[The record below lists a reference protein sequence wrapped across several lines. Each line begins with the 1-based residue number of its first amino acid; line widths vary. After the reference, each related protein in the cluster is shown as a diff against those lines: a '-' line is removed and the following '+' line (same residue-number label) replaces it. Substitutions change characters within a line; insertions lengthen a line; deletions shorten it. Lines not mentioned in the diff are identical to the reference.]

1 MVPKNGLFAVVLV
14 LDGVNGAAWPAGQ
27 RVLKFGILAETT
39 GITQKRILFVV
50 IDGAT
55 LMTLEYIFPAIRTD
69 SRIGWY

>member
-39 GITQKRILFVV
+39 GITQKRVLNRRKSFKNHFINKYV
-50 IDGAT
+50 
-55 LMTLEYIFPAIRTD
+55 EK
-69 SRIGWY
+69 

>member
-39 GITQKRILFVV
+39 GITQKRVLN
-50 IDGAT
+50 
-55 LMTLEYIFPAIRTD
+55 RK
-69 SRIGWY
+69 